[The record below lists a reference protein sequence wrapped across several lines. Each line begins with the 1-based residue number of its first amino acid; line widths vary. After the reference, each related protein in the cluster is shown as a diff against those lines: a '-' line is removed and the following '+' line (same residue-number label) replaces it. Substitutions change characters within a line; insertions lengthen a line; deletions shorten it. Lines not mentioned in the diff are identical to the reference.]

1 MRFVDL
7 PGTDLSLSR
16 LGFGTSGLMARLGRR
31 ESVRLLEVAHDSGIT
46 HFDTARA
53 YGYGE
58 AEGALG
64 EFLAGRRDAVT
75 VTTKLG
81 IMPPRRSRGL
91 QGAKAAAR
99 VAARAFPPVRPLLR
113 RGAQSMGEIGWF
125 APGEARASLET
136 SLRELG
142 IETVDILLLHECR
155 PADLETEGLLEFL
168 QESVRAGKVRRFGI
182 ATDGAST
189 AAILAHRREFAG
201 VVQIGWGAF
210 DALRLP
216 PDVGLITHSA
226 MAPQLA
232 PLTERARSAGWDPNS
247 IGRLL
252 LASALRSNPDGA
264 VLFSSTN
271 EARIRANAALG
282 DGDVF
287 SEEELDRFED
297 LAAGDL

>member
-1 MRFVDL
+1 MRFIDL
-7 PGTDLSLSR
+7 PGTGRSLSR
-16 LGFGTSGLMARLGRR
+16 LGFGTAGLMARLGRR
-31 ESVRLLEVAHDSGIT
+31 ESVRLLELAHDSGIT

-99 VAARAFPPVRPLLR
+99 LAARAFPPVRPLLR
-113 RGAQSMGEIGWF
+113 RGAQSMGEVGSF
-125 APGEARASLET
+125 APDQARASLEA
-136 SLRELG
+136 SLRELR

-155 PADLETEGLLEFL
+155 LPDVQSDELLEFL
-168 QESVRAGKVRRFGI
+168 EDSVRAGKVRRFGI

-189 AAILAHRREFAG
+189 AAILANRPQFGG
-201 VVQIGWGAF
+201 VVQLAWDAF

-216 PDVGLITHSA
+216 PGIPLITHSVV
-226 MAPQLA
+226 A
-232 PLTERARSAGWDPNS
+232 PLIAPLSERARAAGWDRDAV
-247 IGRLL
+247 GRLL
-252 LASALRSNPDGA
+252 LASALRANPDGV
-264 VLFSSTN
+264 VLFSSTD
-271 EARIRANAALG
+271 EGRIRANAALA
-282 DGDVF
+282 DRDEF
-287 SEEELDRFED
+287 SAEELDRFDD

>member
-7 PGTDLSLSR
+7 PGTELSLSR

-31 ESVRLLEVAHDSGIT
+31 ESVRLLEVAHESGIT

-64 EFLAGRRDAVT
+64 EFLAARRDAVT

-91 QGAKAAAR
+91 QGAKTAAR
-99 VAARAFPPVRPLLR
+99 LAVRAIPPLRPLLR
-113 RGAQSMGEIGWF
+113 RGAQSMGQAGTF
-125 APGEARASLET
+125 APEQARASLET

-168 QESVRAGKVRRFGI
+168 EEAVRAGKVRRFGI
-182 ATDGAST
+182 ATDWDST
-189 AAILAHRREFAG
+189 TAILARRPQFARL
-201 VVQIGWGAF
+201 VQASRAGP
-210 DALRLP
+210 DALYLP
-216 PDVGLITHSA
+216 PGAVLITHSA
-226 MAPQLA
+226 VAPLLA
-232 PLTERARSAGWDPNS
+232 PLTKRASAEGWDPDS
-247 IGRLL
+247 VARLL
-252 LASALRSNPDGA
+252 LASALRANPDGV
-264 VLFSSTN
+264 VLFSSTD

-282 DGDVF
+282 DGDEF
-287 SEEELDRFED
+287 SEEELDRFD
-297 LAAGDL
+297 DFLAGDL

>member
-1 MRFVDL
+1 
-7 PGTDLSLSR
+7 
-16 LGFGTSGLMARLGRR
+16 MARLGRR

-58 AEGALG
+58 AEAALG

-99 VAARAFPPVRPLLR
+99 VAARVFPPVRPLLR
-113 RGAQSMGEIGWF
+113 RGAQSMGEDGWF

-168 QESVRAGKVRRFGI
+168 EEAVRAGKVRRFGI
-182 ATDGAST
+182 ATDWAST
-189 AAILAHRREFAG
+189 VTILARRPEFAR
-201 VVQIGWGAF
+201 VVQASRDGGP
-210 DALRLP
+210 DALYLP
-216 PDVGLITHSA
+216 PDVALITHSA
-226 MAPQLA
+226 VAPLLA
-232 PLTERARSAGWDPNS
+232 PLTKRASAEGWDRDAT
-247 IGRLL
+247 GRLL
-252 LASALRSNPDGA
+252 LASALRATPDGV
-264 VLFSSTN
+264 VLFSSTD

-297 LAAGDL
+297 LLAGDL